1 MIFWKKIRPRRIRL
15 WRKKNLNIGSEG
27 EEVAAGFLKEKG
39 YKILVRNF
47 KNLRG
52 RQLGEI
58 DIIAEKNK
66 EIVFIEVKTR
76 ELEKY
81 GKTLPEENITF
92 SKLRKLNK
100 IANSYIKMNNLWNY
114 PYHFD
119 AVSVWLSHD
128 FKKFEIKHIED
139 IFI

>member
-1 MIFWKKIRPRRIRL
+1 MLFWKEKK
-15 WRKKNLNIGSEG
+15 RKSMGASG
-27 EEVAAGFLKEKG
+27 EDIVAKFLKDKG
-39 YKILVRNF
+39 YKIIERNF
-47 KNLRG
+47 KNYKG

-66 EIVFIEVKTR
+66 EIIFVEVKTR

-81 GKTLPEENITF
+81 QTTLPEENITF
-92 SKLRKLNK
+92 SKLHKLSK
-100 IANSYIKMNNLWNY
+100 IANSYIKTKNLWNF

-119 AVSVWLSHD
+119 AVSVWLSQD
-128 FKKFEIKHIED
+128 YKTAKIKHIEN